1 MSVRTESEKMDGLDG
16 SSELTEMGWV
26 GRRKL
31 LGLLM
36 V

>member
-1 MSVRTESEKMDGLDG
+1 MGKTDGLDG
-16 SSELTEMGWV
+16 SLELTEMEWV

-31 LGLLM
+31 RGSLM